1 MKFKYRYLRDNSSA
15 SRRYIKMPMLQVRLA
30 HGDKLTDVVGL
41 VDSGAADSLF
51 DRDVAEDLGVD
62 LKGAREQREYFGV
75 AGQSVIGYIHPI
87 QFQVHG
93 FSEWIDM
100 EAGFLDASQPYQ
112 LLGQSGFF
120 DNYEVT
126 LRRYRGRFEVRSR
139 THLH

>member
-1 MKFKYRYLRDNSSA
+1 
-15 SRRYIKMPMLQVRLA
+15 MPMLQVRLA
-30 HGDKLTDVVGL
+30 YGDKHSDVVAL

-51 DRDVAEDLGVD
+51 DRDVAEDLGID
-62 LKGAREQREYFGV
+62 LKSSSEQREYFGV
-75 AGQSVIGYIHPI
+75 AGQSVIGYIHRI
-87 QFQVHG
+87 QLQVQG
-93 FSEWIDM
+93 FAEWIDM
-100 EAGFLDASQPYQ
+100 EAAFLDAKQPYQ